1 MRFGNYN
8 LTTETVEKRS
18 TLIDFRMKR
27 VKTTANQLVGRF
39 HHKIGTFRRLKQ
51 SRSESPLSYKESL
64 FERNIEPKPGRKE
77 IFTKDDFPN
86 RLLTERNDYVFG
98 NIKKLGLNQ
107 SISGKNK
114 NIYTSIQSEFN
125 LKHLINSKISDENVE
140 YKILKD
146 YFDTTSYSDI
156 VKDSDFKNYLN
167 KKNYNDVLDYMQT
180 ENSSEC
186 YYDKIDFEHFD
197 TNKRVYKTWG
207 YGESNK
213 KSVKKIKNSNNNLCN
228 SLKRIKRMFSPDDE
242 VFIIPENESSYHTKS
257 YCELLNSCECLLNNY
272 FVDKKMYKLKNSEIN
287 YSEQVYLKI
296 IKHFLKSKG
305 FSSIENYI
313 DSKYTRIFNS
323 VLKSCDEPTKNYDS
337 SDLAKNF
344 IYEDVFKNY
353 DYITPS
359 CRKTCSTDIPSNRA
373 FKKEQIYEEPISLD
387 DDHDNN
393 KEFYFNYNY
402 NWDNNSQK
410 HASNKSGNVILIL
423 SFYQLIFR
431 FLNIFFLNFFNCRD
445 IVIKC
450 YQKKWHHLYLQVYKG
465 RRMFYSE
472 IFMNFSL
479 FTVIFF

>member
-18 TLIDFRMKR
+18 NLIDFRMKR

-64 FERNIEPKPGRKE
+64 FERNIEPKPGRKD

-86 RLLTERNDYVFG
+86 RLIREKNDYVFG

-125 LKHLINSKISDENVE
+125 LKHLIDSKISDENVE

-156 VKDSDFKNYLN
+156 VKDTDFKNYLN
-167 KKNYNDVLDYMQT
+167 KKNYNDVLDYMNT
-180 ENSSEC
+180 DSSLNNS
-186 YYDKIDFEHFD
+186 YYEKIDFENFD

-213 KSVKKIKNSNNNLCN
+213 KSVKKNRNSNNNFCN

-242 VFIIPENESSYHTKS
+242 VFIIPEKENSSYHTKS

-272 FVDKKMYKLKNSEIN
+272 FVDKKMYKLKNSELN

-296 IKHFLKSKG
+296 IKHFVKSKG
-305 FSSIENYI
+305 FSSTESYV
-313 DSKYTRIFNS
+313 DSKYTRVFNS
-323 VLKSCDEPTKNYDS
+323 VLKSCDEPLANYDS

-359 CRKTCSTDIPSNRA
+359 CRKTCSTDIPSNRD
-373 FKKEQIYEEPISLD
+373 FKKEPIYEKPISLD
-387 DDHDNN
+387 DDDDYDNN

-410 HASNKSGNVILIL
+410 HVVSNKSGNVNLKL
-423 SFYQLIFR
+423 LIFISC
-431 FLNIFFLNFFNCRD
+431 FVFLNF
-445 IVIKC
+445 
-450 YQKKWHHLYLQVYKG
+450 
-465 RRMFYSE
+465 
-472 IFMNFSL
+472 
-479 FTVIFF
+479 

>member
-18 TLIDFRMKR
+18 NLIDFRMKR

-39 HHKIGTFRRLKQ
+39 HNKIGTFRRFKQ

-64 FERNIEPKPGRKE
+64 FERNIPPRPGRKD
-77 IFTKDDFPN
+77 IFTKDDFPK
-86 RLLTERNDYVFG
+86 RLLIEKNDYVFG

-125 LKHLINSKISDENVE
+125 LKHLLDSKISDENVE

-156 VKDSDFKNYLN
+156 VKDTDFKNYLN
-167 KKNYNDVLDYMQT
+167 KKNYNDVLDYMKT
-180 ENSSEC
+180 DSLNNSSQC
-186 YYDKIDFEHFD
+186 YYDKIEFENFD

-213 KSVKKIKNSNNNLCN
+213 KTVKKIKNSNNNFCN
-228 SLKRIKRMFSPDDE
+228 SLKRIKRIFSPSE
-242 VFIIPENESSYHTKS
+242 NETVFICPEKENHSKN
-257 YCELLNSCECLLNNY
+257 YCELINSCECLLNNY

-296 IKHFLKSKG
+296 IKHFIKSKG
-305 FSSIENYI
+305 FNSIENYV
-313 DSKYTRIFNS
+313 DKKYTRIFNS
-323 VLKSCDEPTKNYDS
+323 VLKNCDEPLENYETP
-337 SDLAKNF
+337 DLAKNF

-359 CRKTCSTDIPSNRA
+359 CRKTCSTDLPSYRA
-373 FKKEQIYEEPISLD
+373 FNKEEIYKKSLSD
-387 DDHDNN
+387 DDYDNT

-402 NWDNNSQK
+402 NWDSNSQK
-410 HASNKSGNVILIL
+410 HASKPVNSII
-423 SFYQLIFR
+423 
-431 FLNIFFLNFFNCRD
+431 NF
-445 IVIKC
+445 
-450 YQKKWHHLYLQVYKG
+450 
-465 RRMFYSE
+465 
-472 IFMNFSL
+472 
-479 FTVIFF
+479 